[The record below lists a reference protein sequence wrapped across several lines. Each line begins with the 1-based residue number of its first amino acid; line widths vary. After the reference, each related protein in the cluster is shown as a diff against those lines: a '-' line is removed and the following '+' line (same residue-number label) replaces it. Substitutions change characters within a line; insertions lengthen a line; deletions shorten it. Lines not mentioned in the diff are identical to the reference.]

1 MINNQAA
8 YQEYT
13 STYRELLQL
22 LSTFS
27 QEQLNTVPF
36 EGSWTAAQVGEHL
49 LKGTIA
55 DAVDGP
61 GVPTQRAPDEMKAVI
76 EGIFLDFTTKLQSPD
91 FVLPEA
97 KEYDK
102 QNLLHALEATVSRTE
117 KAIQTQDLSMTY
129 AEFDFPQV
137 GPLTRLEWVCFG
149 VAHAKRHIRQL
160 RNIYEH
166 VAESGKQKAES

>member
-13 STYRELLQL
+13 STYRELLHL
-22 LSTFS
+22 LSAFS

-36 EGSWTAAQVGEHL
+36 EGSWTAAQVGQHL

-61 GVPTQRAPDEMKAVI
+61 GVPTHRAPDEKEAII

-91 FVLPEA
+91 FVFPEA

-102 QNLLHALEATVSRTE
+102 QRLLHAMEATVSRTE

-129 AEFDFPQV
+129 AEFDFPQI

-160 RNIYEH
+160 KNIYRH
-166 VAESGKQKAES
+166 VVEA